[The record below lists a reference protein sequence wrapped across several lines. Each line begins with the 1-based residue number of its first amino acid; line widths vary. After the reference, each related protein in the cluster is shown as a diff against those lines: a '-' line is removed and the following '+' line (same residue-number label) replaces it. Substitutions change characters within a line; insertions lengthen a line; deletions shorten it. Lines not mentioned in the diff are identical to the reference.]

1 MMFAIEEINRD
12 DILLPNITLGYKM
25 LDSCASP
32 TNVLRAALTLV
43 SMSEQNK
50 SSSQCH
56 PPPLSAIVAESG
68 STQSLVVAGM
78 LGPFRVP
85 VVKQTFKLFIT
96 GITKVKM
103 YLNSYKDVVC
113 V

>member
-1 MMFAIEEINRD
+1 MIFAIEEINRD
-12 DILLPNITLGYKM
+12 NSLLPNITLGYKI

-32 TNVLRAALTLV
+32 SNVLRAALTLV
-43 SMSEQNK
+43 SMSEKNK

-68 STQSLVVAGM
+68 STQSLVVAGV

-85 VVKQTFKLFIT
+85 MVI
-96 GITKVKM
+96 I
-103 YLNSYKDVVC
+103 NI
-113 V
+113 

>member
-12 DILLPNITLGYKM
+12 DSLLPNITLGYKI

-32 TNVLRAALTLV
+32 TNVLRATLTLV
-43 SMSEQNK
+43 SMSQKNK

-68 STQSLVVAGM
+68 STQSLAVAGL
-78 LGPFRVP
+78 LGPFSVP
-85 VVKQTFKLFIT
+85 VVI
-96 GITKVKM
+96 I
-103 YLNSYKDVVC
+103 NI
-113 V
+113 

>member
-12 DILLPNITLGYKM
+12 GNLLPNITLGYTI

-32 TNVLRAALTLV
+32 TNVLRSALTLV

-50 SSSQCH
+50 SSAQCY
-56 PPPLSAIVAESG
+56 PSPISAIVAESG
-68 STQSLVVAGM
+68 STQSLVVAGA

-85 VVKQTFKLFIT
+85 VVIT
-96 GITKVKM
+96 NI
-103 YLNSYKDVVC
+103 
-113 V
+113 